1 MAETT
6 STKEFEKI
14 KDRALRLLA
23 RRDHSSLELKLK
35 LKSKLKIENS
45 VFDELLTH
53 LKGLGLMSNEEGL
66 SQRWILE
73 WRKSGRGRHWIS
85 GKLRSKGLPKVELRD
100 DEEERAAATLF
111 IEKKLSGKNIKELR
125 YEERAKLGR
134 TLVSRGF
141 SMSLVAEIIK

>member
-1 MAETT
+1 METM
-6 STKEFEKI
+6 STKEFEKV

-23 RRDHSSLELKLK
+23 RRDHSSLELKNK
-35 LKSKLKIENS
+35 LKQKLKIENS

-53 LKGLGLMSNEEGL
+53 LKSLGLMADEEDL
-66 SQRWILE
+66 SQRWIVE
-73 WRKSGRGRHWIS
+73 WRAAGRGRHWIS
-85 GKLRSKGLPKVELRD
+85 GKLRSKGLPKVDLHD
-100 DEEERAAATLF
+100 DEEERDAAVFFL
-111 IEKKLSGKNIKELR
+111 EKRLRGKSIKDLR